1 LKIALDATYSLDRHL
16 SGVGVYSREILF
28 GLLQAHPEAAYL
40 SCYRP
45 HRFLRSFA
53 EHLPANCTR
62 SLLWKGWPSSQD
74 LFHALNQR
82 IDSARYRRTVATFH
96 DLFVLSGEYS
106 TPEFRQRFAG
116 QARLAAERADLII
129 AVSAFTAAQVTDLL
143 KVEPTRIRV
152 VHHGVRRV
160 AIDKPAPPRENII
173 LFVGAI
179 QRRKNVIRLLEA
191 FEREGR
197 GWKLLLAG
205 SSGFGGAE
213 IERYIETSP
222 RRADIDVLGYVT
234 AARLEDLYARASI
247 FAFPSL
253 DEGFGMPVLEA
264 MARGVPV
271 LTSNRS
277 ALLEI
282 SGDAALLV
290 NPLDVDSI
298 ADGLRS
304 LIDSEDL
311 RAGLIA
317 KGLMHSAR
325 FTWEKAVEETWSVY
339 RELLG

>member
-160 AIDKPAPPRENII
+160 SIDKPAPPRENII

-179 QRRKNVIRLLEA
+179 QRRKNVLRLLEA
-191 FEREGR
+191 FER
-197 GWKLLLAG
+197 
-205 SSGFGGAE
+205 
-213 IERYIETSP
+213 ERYIETSP

-317 KGLMHSAR
+317 KGLMHSAH
-325 FTWEKAVEETWSVY
+325 FTWEKAVEQTWSVY